1 MPSDLSL
8 RPPCLSLSSAFE
20 VTAPTAF
27 LTLVSAA
34 FVSKKQHTYNNDKKS
49 YDEDDGHGGY
59 PCYLGGMEPRTAH
72 TTRAKIPIEIRTSA
86 SATSERNDPDA
97 EIFLDNSEGRS
108 RLPRSTTNR

>member
-8 RPPCLSLSSAFE
+8 RPPRLSLGSAFE

-27 LTLVSAA
+27 LTLVPAA
-34 FVSKKQHTYNNDKKS
+34 FISKKQHTYNNDKKS
-49 YDEDDGHGGY
+49 YDKDDGHVSY
-59 PCYLGGMEPRTAH
+59 PRTAH

-86 SATSERNDPDA
+86 SATSERKDPDA
-97 EIFLDNSEGRS
+97 AIFLDNSEGRS